1 MKHQVFL
8 LCQFSSSSD
17 MISPAVHTFPRLMH
31 ICKNKNKKKV
41 TKQKKTSKLDK
52 DKKKRTRV

>member
-31 ICKNKNKKKV
+31 ICKNKNKKKGDEAEEDI
-41 TKQKKTSKLDK
+41 KI
-52 DKKKRTRV
+52 R